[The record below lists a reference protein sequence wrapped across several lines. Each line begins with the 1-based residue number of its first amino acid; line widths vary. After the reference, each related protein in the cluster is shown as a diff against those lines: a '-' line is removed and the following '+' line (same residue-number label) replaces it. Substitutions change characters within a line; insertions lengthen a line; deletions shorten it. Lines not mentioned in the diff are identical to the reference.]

1 MSVSQS
7 HYPVP
12 QDGLGSGTC
21 QSGLL
26 CHLAHHVTHG
36 HTLIC
41 VCVCVCLCVCVCVCE
56 REIERERER
65 ERERKENG
73 KKFITREIFV
83 ILMQLQC

>member
-1 MSVSQS
+1 MSLSPPCDTRA
-7 HYPVP
+7 YPN
-12 QDGLGSGTC
+12 L
-21 QSGLL
+21 
-26 CHLAHHVTHG
+26 
-36 HTLIC
+36 C
-41 VCVCVCLCVCVCVCE
+41 VCVCVFVCVCVCVCE